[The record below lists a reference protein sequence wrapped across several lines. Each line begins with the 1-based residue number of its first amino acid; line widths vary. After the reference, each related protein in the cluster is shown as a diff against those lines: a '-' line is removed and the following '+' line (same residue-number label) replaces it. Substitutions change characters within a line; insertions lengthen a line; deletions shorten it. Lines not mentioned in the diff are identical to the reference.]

1 MKVESIFYNHLL
13 NPAVRR
19 LLRSPLHRLVSRN
32 IGILHF
38 TGRRSG
44 RDLNTPVS
52 YARERSVV
60 RLMSSQ
66 NTSWWKNFRDGPAAV
81 EMEIAGTRH
90 PGTAILHEGDSEAL
104 REGVAKFIAAVPR
117 DAVIYGLRL
126 GRDRRPTE
134 KSLDANAH
142 RLVLVEIRLEDRPG
156 K

>member
-1 MKVESIFYNHLL
+1 MKAEAIFYNYLL
-13 NPAVRR
+13 NPGVRR
-19 LLRSPLHRLVSRN
+19 LLRSPLHRLASSN

-44 RDLNTPVS
+44 RALDTPVS
-52 YARERSVV
+52 YARDGQVV

-66 NTSWWKNFRDGPAAV
+66 NTGWWKNFRDRPAAV
-81 EMEIAGTRH
+81 EMEMARTRH
-90 PGTAILHEGDSEAL
+90 PGFATLYEGDSKAL
-104 REGVAKFIAAVPR
+104 REGVAKFLAAVPR

-142 RLVLVEIRLEDRPG
+142 RLVLVEILLQD
-156 K
+156 